1 MSEVFDGNQ
10 LMIFDAVARHA
21 SMSRAARELD
31 YTQPAI
37 SHAIRRL
44 ERDVGTALLTR
55 GARGVAL
62 TEAGERLAAHAQV
75 VLTVMRAARREL
87 DELATATTGRVRLAA
102 FPSAAA
108 MIVPELLA
116 RVHARRPGL
125 DVELVH
131 AEPDEALRMV
141 TKGDADIAMAF
152 AYPDEAP
159 APGIRVRALFDDQV
173 HAVMPVS
180 GATTGPPFDLARLRD
195 RAWIAGCPRCRTH
208 LVDVCHRHGFA
219 PRIVHAT
226 DDYVAAQAMVAAG
239 LGVTLLPALALAA
252 YRHSDVV
259 VHDLQPP
266 SGRTVSAC
274 TVDTDPLPPAVALV
288 LDELTELGAP
298 VGVRADRDGRFAP
311 KTRAERP

>member
-1 MSEVFDGNQ
+1 MADVFDGTQ
-10 LMIFDAVARHA
+10 LVIFDAVARHA
-21 SMSRAARELD
+21 SMSQAARELD
-31 YTQPAI
+31 YTQPAV

-44 ERDVGTALLTR
+44 ERYAGTPLLTR

-87 DELATATTGRVRLAA
+87 DELATAATGRVRLAA

-108 MIVPELLA
+108 MIVPTLLS

-141 TKGDADIAMAF
+141 TNGDADIAMAF

-159 APGIRVRALFDDQV
+159 SPGIRMRALFDDPV
-173 HAVMPVS
+173 HAVVPAS
-180 GATTGPPFDLARLRD
+180 EATDPPFDLACLRG
-195 RAWIAGCPRCRTH
+195 RRWIAGCPRCRTH
-208 LVDVCHRHGFA
+208 LVDVCQRHGFA

-252 YRHSDVV
+252 YRHPDVV
-259 VHDLQPP
+259 VHDLEPR
-266 SGRTVSAC
+266 SSRKVSAC
-274 TVDTDPLPPAVALV
+274 TVDTDPLPPAVGLV
-288 LDELTELGAP
+288 LGELTTLGAP
-298 VGVRADRDGRFAP
+298 IGVRADRDGRFAP
-311 KTRAERP
+311 QAGAERR

>member
-1 MSEVFDGNQ
+1 
-10 LMIFDAVARHA
+10 MIFDAVARHQ

-87 DELATATTGRVRLAA
+87 DELATAITGRVRLAA

-108 MIVPELLA
+108 MIVPPLLS
-116 RVHARRPGL
+116 RVHALRPGL
-125 DVELVH
+125 NVELVH

-141 TKGDADIAMAF
+141 TNGDADIAMAF
-152 AYPDEAP
+152 AYPNEAP
-159 APGIRVRALFDDQV
+159 APGIRVRALFDDPV
-173 HAVMPVS
+173 RAVVPAS
-180 GATTGPPFDLARLRD
+180 EETADPPFDLVGLRE

-208 LVDVCHRHGFA
+208 LVNVCHRHGFA
-219 PRIVHAT
+219 PHIVHAT

-252 YRHSDVV
+252 YRHPGVA
-259 VHDLQPP
+259 VHDLEPR
-266 SGRTVSAC
+266 SSRKVSAC

-288 LDELTELGAP
+288 FGELATLEAP
-298 VGVRADRDGRFAP
+298 GRAAR
-311 KTRAERP
+311 E